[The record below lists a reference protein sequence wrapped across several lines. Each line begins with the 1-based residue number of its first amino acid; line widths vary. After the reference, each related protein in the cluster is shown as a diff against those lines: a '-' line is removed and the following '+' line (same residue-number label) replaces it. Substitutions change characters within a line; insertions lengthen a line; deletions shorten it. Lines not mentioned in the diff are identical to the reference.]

1 MFRMPSEK
9 EHKDLRRD
17 MAESSSWAKAEL
29 RRRRAEKNQKKYAYG
44 IDDGIE
50 KEDIYN

>member
-1 MFRMPSEK
+1 MFRVPSEK
-9 EHKDLRRD
+9 EYEDLRRD
-17 MAESSSWAKAEL
+17 MAESSAWVKTEL
-29 RRRRAEKNQKKYAYG
+29 RRRRAEKNQKNSAHD